1 MNIDYKKIKKI
12 RLSKIKNYIFETT
25 KNKDILDI
33 CASKLKVNCSII
45 FLKLENTD
53 KTNLEISQKLRQLCS
68 IYESILII
76 KHRFDFVKIVEADG
90 ILLDHNSIPLK
101 TIKKF
106 LDIEHYFIYKKTK
119 DETEILDD
127 FDLIIE

>member
-12 RLSKIKNYIFETT
+12 RLKKTKNYIFETT
-25 KNKDILDI
+25 KNQDILDI
-33 CASKLKVNCSII
+33 CASKLKKDSSIV

-53 KTNLEISQKLRQLCS
+53 KINLEISQKLRQLCS

-76 KHRFDFVKIVEADG
+76 ETRFDFVKILEADG
-90 ILLDHNSIPLK
+90 ILLDRNSIPLK

-106 LDIEHYFIYKKTK
+106 LDDEYYFIYKKAK
-119 DETEILDD
+119 DEIGILDD

>member
-12 RLSKIKNYIFETT
+12 RLKKTKNYIFETT
-25 KNKDILDI
+25 KNQDILDI
-33 CASKLKVNCSII
+33 CASKSKENCSII

-53 KTNLEISQKLRQLCS
+53 KINLEISQKLRQLCS
-68 IYESILII
+68 IYNSILII
-76 KHRFDFVKIVEADG
+76 ETRFDFVKILEADG
-90 ILLDHNSIPLK
+90 SLLDHNSIPLK

-106 LDIEHYFIYKKTK
+106 LDDEHYFIYKKTK
-119 DETEILDD
+119 DEIGILDD